1 MVLLVLGLFLA
12 MLMAHQMGQLL
23 LIRQGCQQEP
33 LLEIFRL
40 QSLIV

>member
-1 MVLLVLGLFLA
+1 MALLVLGLFLA
-12 MLMAHQMGQLL
+12 MLTVHRMGQLL

-40 QSLIV
+40 